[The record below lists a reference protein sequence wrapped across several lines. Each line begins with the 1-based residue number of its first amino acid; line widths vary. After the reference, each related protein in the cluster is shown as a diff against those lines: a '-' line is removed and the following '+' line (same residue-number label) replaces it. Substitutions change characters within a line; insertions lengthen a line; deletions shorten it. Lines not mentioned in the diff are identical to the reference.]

1 MSKLN
6 PWDVNVSGMDSCHPF
21 LSGYIAELYRL
32 FGPEQLPLLQVG
44 YQGMV
49 EVDSSFMVHLASLDE
64 YAKTV
69 GSKTWASILHY
80 AADVR
85 QRKVKVAFF
94 SATPQGGGVA
104 LMRHA
109 LVRLGHT
116 LGVDFKW

>member
-1 MSKLN
+1 MSFCLL
-6 PWDVNVSGMDSCHPF
+6 GCT
-21 LSGYIAELYRL
+21 AELYRL
-32 FGPEQLPLLQVG
+32 FGPEKIPLLQVG

-49 EVDSSFMVHLASLDE
+49 EVDSSFMVRLAGIDE
-64 YAKTV
+64 FAKTV
-69 GSKTWASILHY
+69 GPKTWDSIQHY

-94 SATPQGGGVA
+94 SSTPQGGGVA